1 MMPRCLNRV
10 KETMETWCRKSW
22 SSMLVH
28 QGKFEVEFDE
38 CNELISNCFTIF
50 SVSVDGLK
58 RACLNNV

>member
-10 KETMETWCRKSW
+10 KETMEKWCRKSW

-28 QGKFEVEFDE
+28 QGEFEVEFDE

-50 SVSVDGLK
+50 SVSVDGL
-58 RACLNNV
+58 